1 MSHFIGLV
9 FLRPG
14 DDLENVLAPF
24 NEQDEEY
31 MEFVD
36 KTDEVKEKW

>member
-9 FLRPG
+9 FLRPNA
-14 DDLENVLAPF
+14 DLEETLAPF

-31 MEFVD
+31 MEFV
-36 KTDEVKEKW
+36 ELSE